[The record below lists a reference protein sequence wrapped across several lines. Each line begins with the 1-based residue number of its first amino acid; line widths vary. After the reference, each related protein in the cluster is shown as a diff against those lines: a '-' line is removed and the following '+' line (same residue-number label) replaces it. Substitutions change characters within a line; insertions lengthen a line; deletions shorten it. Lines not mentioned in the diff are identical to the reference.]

1 MQVKDIPN
9 LLTSMRIL
17 LIAPLVYVLLQEDYF
32 LALWIIVV
40 AGATDGLDGFL
51 AKHYQW
57 ESRIGSILDPIA
69 DKLLLISSFIALAW
83 LEHIPTW
90 LMGLVLG
97 RDFAIVLGGLAYHFL
112 IGPFAMEPLLLSKLN
127 TLCQILLIVVILIGQ
142 LSWSVIPEMMPEWLI
157 YLVACT
163 TGVSGFQYIWY
174 WGGQAWRVSKAQR
187 IGAESRQQGPEAR

>member
-17 LIAPLVYVLLQEDYF
+17 LIAPLVYALLEEDYS

-69 DKLLLISSFIALAW
+69 DKLLLISSFVVLAW

-97 RDFAIVLGGLAYHFL
+97 RDVAIVLGGLAYHFL
-112 IGPFAMEPLLLSKLN
+112 IGPFAMEPALLSKLN
-127 TLCQILLIVVILIGQ
+127 TLCQILLVVVVLVDQ
-142 LSWSVIPEMMPEWLI
+142 LSWPAVPKMMIGWLI
-157 YLVACT
+157 YLVAFT
-163 TGVSGFQYIWY
+163 TSVSGFQYIWY

-187 IGAESRQQGPEAR
+187 IGAEPRQQGPEAR